1 MAAER
6 RGRKSGRAMLA
17 GVARK
22 IIKMQT
28 LIAVLTIAVIG
39 APWPI
44 AAPAAATA
52 EPKKFGDWLLRCE
65 ARGEGQGEFCYLHQ
79 TLKYS
84 KDKVSGI
91 LLDIKIGALSKG
103 KELYAIV
110 MLPLGLKLQSGAII
124 KADEGEYSPLIIQTC
139 TKEGCRSVSPVS
151 KDLLWGFRQ
160 GKVLKIGFIPFR
172 GTKTMVV
179 EASLTGFTAA
189 YKAMIAR

>member
-22 IIKMQT
+22 IIKTQT

-39 APWPI
+39 APWSI
-44 AAPAAATA
+44 AAATA

-65 ARGEGQGEFCYLHQ
+65 ARGEGQGELCYLHQ
-79 TLKYS
+79 TLNYS
-84 KDKVSGI
+84 KDNVSGI
-91 LLDIKIGALSKG
+91 LLDIKVGALGEG

-110 MLPLGLKLQSGAII
+110 MLPLGLQLQSGAII
-124 KADEGEYSPLIIQTC
+124 KADDGEYSPLIIQTC
-139 TKEGCRSVSPVS
+139 TNEGCRSVSPVS
-151 KDLLWGFRQ
+151 EALLWAFRQ
-160 GKVLKIGFIPFR
+160 GKVLKVGFIPF
-172 GTKTMVV
+172 GSAKTMVV

>member
-44 AAPAAATA
+44 AAPAPATA

-65 ARGEGQGEFCYLHQ
+65 ARGEGQGELCYLQQ

-91 LLDIKIGALSKG
+91 LLDIKIGALGKG

-110 MLPLGLKLQSGAII
+110 ILPLGLKLQSGAII
-124 KADEGEYSPLIIQTC
+124 KADEGAYSPLIIQTC
-139 TKEGCRSVSPVS
+139 TNKGCRSVSPVS
-151 KDLLWGFRQ
+151 EDLLWGFRQ
-160 GKVLKIGFIPFR
+160 GKVLKVGFIPFR
-172 GTKTMVV
+172 GGKTMVV